1 MNKHNI
7 SQSDVKVFQIIG
19 WFIATFSILIM
30 SFILFL
36 NFSYSTV
43 FILILAL
50 ALLLAIQY
58 FNLRLWNIWYKGDE
72 LFFENIYKTH
82 SRDLE
87 LFKNIEKDFLGN
99 YYTLY
104 LANGEYFRF
113 KIKLINDVKLFFKND
128 GQFYAKKMNEQMKD
142 YIRTQKGHI
151 LLD

>member
-36 NFSYSTV
+36 NFSYSAV
-43 FILILAL
+43 FILIFSL

-58 FNLRLWNIWYKGDE
+58 FNSKIWNVWYEGNE
-72 LFFENIYKTH
+72 LFFENIYKTYK
-82 SRDLE
+82 RDLE
-87 LFKNIEKDFLGN
+87 LFKNIEKDFFGN

-104 LANGEYFRF
+104 LANGECFRF
-113 KIKLINDVKLFFKND
+113 KIKPMNSVKLFFKND
-128 GQFYAKKMNEQMKD
+128 SQFYATKMNEQLKD
-142 YIRTQKGHI
+142 YIRTRKGHI